1 MRLASRAICLIVLAW
16 FVIFAVNQTSNASK
30 AQQRTL
36 TGESAPTGNAAKEH
50 PGAVHEAIDEASN
63 QLTSPFSAI
72 TSGSSNQWVIHV
84 VDLLLSLA
92 IYGFGL
98 SFLARTLR
106 L

>member
-1 MRLASRAICLIVLAW
+1 MRLASRVICLIVIASIVL
-16 FVIFAVNQTSNASK
+16 FAVNQTSNASK
-30 AQQRTL
+30 AQQREL
-36 TGESAPTGNAAKEH
+36 TGESAPTGSASKEH
-50 PGAVHEAIDEASN
+50 PGAVHEAIDEASS
-63 QLTSPFSAI
+63 QLTSPFSAV

-84 VDLLLSLA
+84 VDLLLSLG